1 MIDKMSEVINIDNSD
16 PHLTTT
22 NNDEDELISSFK
34 ELNLTDLDTL
44 LLSCNSY
51 QSRQNIIKR
60 KLSEGF
66 LLLTRSHTSINNCRS
81 DIDPTISL
89 SHNATDGLIT
99 INTPTFESKNESLY
113 MFNGLP
119 PRALR
124 AAQERFLETLQEA
137 VAAVNDIQAINT
149 CLDKC
154 N

>member
-1 MIDKMSEVINIDNSD
+1 MSEVINIDNSD

-22 NNDEDELISSFK
+22 DQDEDELIKAFK

-44 LLSCNSY
+44 LLSCNIY
-51 QSRQNIIKR
+51 QSRQNIIKK

-66 LLLTRSHTSINNCRS
+66 LLLTRSHTSINICRS
-81 DIDPTISL
+81 DIDPTITL
-89 SHNATDGLIT
+89 SHNATDGLFT
-99 INTPTFESKNESLY
+99 IDTQTNESKNESLY

-124 AAQERFLETLQEA
+124 AAQERFLEAIQEA
-137 VAAVNDIQAINT
+137 VAAVNDIHTINT
-149 CLDKC
+149 CLEKC